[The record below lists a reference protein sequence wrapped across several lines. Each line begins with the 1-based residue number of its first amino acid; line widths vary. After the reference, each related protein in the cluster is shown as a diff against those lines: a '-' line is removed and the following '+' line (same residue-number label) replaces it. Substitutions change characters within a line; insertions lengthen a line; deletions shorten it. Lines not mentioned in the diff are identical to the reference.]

1 MMMQSKDESW
11 RSRSEDSSS
20 GRLLH
25 DIEEIS
31 KALYLQKKP
40 PKALISPSD
49 YRSKSAGKTRP
60 GDLKSNYVGEDLL
73 QKEKKS
79 SSIWNWKPLKAL
91 THIRNHRVN
100 CCFFLRV
107 HSIKGLPSNFNDLG
121 LYVHW
126 KRKDELLQ
134 TCPARVSE
142 EGVAEFE
149 ETLMH
154 RCSIYASKSGS
165 QNSRKYEPK
174 LFLLY
179 ASVVGASGLDIGK
192 HWIDLTRLLPHTF
205 EKLEEDKRSSGKWTT
220 SFKLTG
226 KAKGAILNVSFGFSS
241 LGDNSFQS
249 RSSVKVPDLLKVSE
263 PSSTDQFGD
272 FCRTSGG
279 GGSGGG
285 GSDSGRLRRLGS
297 VPSNSNHG
305 SHLPSRSLDI
315 KVLNDVFPN
324 RGSELTQSITFLYKK
339 LDEGH
344 FGDLEDFNFY
354 YEHLEPHKPPDG
366 SSLESGGESSGNE
379 SNDTEFTVIEQGIEY
394 SMNDTVKLEDVV
406 DSVNGSEI
414 EIIDVAEIFKGDEE
428 MESNSKGNL
437 KDDYEVDGENSVC
450 TQESTIEEVES
461 IFHDLSISESALL
474 ESSIDKKKFLEQESY
489 VETELSNKRGKM
501 ARSLSFDDVTES
513 VTNEFLNLLGFKQS
527 QLDMGFNSEP
537 DSPRERLLRQFEKDY
552 IASGNPIFNFEEAE
566 PVEMEFTGAASTSYT
581 FGDCTEDF
589 DLSLMI
595 QSAEKE
601 SDRVSQSL
609 RSRRDAKILEN
620 LETEALMQ
628 QWGLNEKAFQ
638 YSPRMSSG
646 GFGSPVYVY
655 PEEPP
660 ELPLLGEGLGPIVQT
675 KGGGFLRS
683 MSPSLF
689 KNAKNGESLIMQV
702 SCPIVLP
709 KAMGSSGIEIL
720 QCWALVGIE
729 KMSMQV
735 NDLMPLDDIT
745 GKTIQQ
751 VALEALSGFEEIK
764 RKFEKGPPGQSSYD
778 PNSQS
783 LGDEVDSGCV
793 FLQDLAPLAMDKIAS
808 LSIEGLRI
816 QSGFVD
822 EEAPSVIRLQ
832 PTGSSSLTKSIN
844 FSGASD
850 IDELISLTTSLNEWM
865 KLNSETVVDKGEN
878 CGSLGENLTI
888 ALKVQLRD
896 PFRDYESVGASMLA
910 LIQVERIFMPLKS
923 DVYNTKSE
931 RSHNGED
938 KENSR
943 FEEFKICEIHVAG
956 LNCKP
961 GKKQLWG
968 TRTHQQSGCRWL
980 QSSGLGKINK
990 NSLLKSS
997 AIVRSSS
1004 RMMRKLKP
1012 EDKLWSISSHVHS
1025 EGDKWKELSVLN
1037 LHERNPD
1044 IVFPDETIRLSLE
1057 FQ

>member
-20 GRLLH
+20 GRLLR

-31 KALYLQKKP
+31 KALYLQKNP
-40 PKALISPSD
+40 PKALIPPSD
-49 YRSKSAGKTRP
+49 YRSKSASKTRP
-60 GDLKSNYVGEDLL
+60 GDSKSNYVGEDLL

-91 THIRNHRVN
+91 THIRNHKIN

-126 KRKDELLQ
+126 KRKDEVLQ
-134 TCPARVSE
+134 TCPSRVSD
-142 EGVAEFE
+142 GVAEFE

-154 RCSIYASKSGS
+154 RCSIYASKNGS
-165 QNSRKYEPK
+165 QNSTKYEPK

-192 HWIDLTRLLPHTF
+192 HWIDLTRLLLHTF
-205 EKLEEDKRSSGKWTT
+205 DELEEDKRSSGKWTT

-241 LGDNSFQS
+241 SGDNSIQS
-249 RSSVKVPDLLKVSE
+249 RSFVKVPDLLKESE

-272 FCRTSGG
+272 FCQTSG
-279 GGSGGG
+279 GGG
-285 GSDSGRLRRLGS
+285 GSDSGKLRRLGS
-297 VPSNSNHG
+297 VPSNSNRG

-344 FGDLEDFNFY
+344 LGDSENFNFY
-354 YEHLEPHKPPDG
+354 YEHLEPHKPPVG

-394 SMNDTVKLEDVV
+394 SMNDTMKLEDFV
-406 DSVNGSEI
+406 DSVDGSEI
-414 EIIDVAEIFKGDEE
+414 ETIDVAEIFKGDEE
-428 MESNSKGNL
+428 MESNSMGNL

-450 TQESTIEEVES
+450 IQESTIEEVES
-461 IFHDLSISESALL
+461 IFHDFSISESALL
-474 ESSIDKKKFLEQESY
+474 ESSIDKNKFLEQESY
-489 VETELSNKRGKM
+489 VETELKNKRGKM

-513 VTNEFLNLLGFKQS
+513 VTNEFLNLLGFEQS
-527 QLDMGFNSEP
+527 QLDMGFDSEP
-537 DSPRERLLRQFEKDY
+537 DSPRECLLRQFEKDY

-566 PVEMEFTGAASTSYT
+566 PAEMEFTSAASTSYT
-581 FGDCTEDF
+581 LGDCTEDL

-601 SDRVSQSL
+601 NDRVSQSL

-628 QWGLNEKAFQ
+628 QWGLNEKTFQ
-638 YSPRMSSG
+638 YSPRTSSG

-660 ELPLLGEGLGPIVQT
+660 GLPLLGEGLGPIVQT

-689 KNAKNGESLIMQV
+689 KNAKNGESLIMQA
-702 SCPIVLP
+702 SCPTVLP
-709 KAMGSSGIEIL
+709 KAMGTSGIEIL
-720 QCWALVGIE
+720 QCWALVGVE

-745 GKTIQQ
+745 GKMIQQ
-751 VALEALSGFEEIK
+751 VAWEALSGSEEIE
-764 RKFEKGPPGQSSYD
+764 RFVNFHLCPIPP
-778 PNSQS
+778 
-783 LGDEVDSGCV
+783 
-793 FLQDLAPLAMDKIAS
+793 
-808 LSIEGLRI
+808 
-816 QSGFVD
+816 
-822 EEAPSVIRLQ
+822 
-832 PTGSSSLTKSIN
+832 
-844 FSGASD
+844 
-850 IDELISLTTSLNEWM
+850 
-865 KLNSETVVDKGEN
+865 
-878 CGSLGENLTI
+878 
-888 ALKVQLRD
+888 
-896 PFRDYESVGASMLA
+896 
-910 LIQVERIFMPLKS
+910 IF
-923 DVYNTKSE
+923 
-931 RSHNGED
+931 
-938 KENSR
+938 
-943 FEEFKICEIHVAG
+943 
-956 LNCKP
+956 
-961 GKKQLWG
+961 
-968 TRTHQQSGCRWL
+968 
-980 QSSGLGKINK
+980 
-990 NSLLKSS
+990 
-997 AIVRSSS
+997 
-1004 RMMRKLKP
+1004 
-1012 EDKLWSISSHVHS
+1012 
-1025 EGDKWKELSVLN
+1025 
-1037 LHERNPD
+1037 
-1044 IVFPDETIRLSLE
+1044 FP
-1057 FQ
+1057 